1 MLRMT
6 NHFTSLLIPGQ
17 IPCHYQN
24 YIIYIFRIFLLRYQ
38 LFTPNQG
45 INLEGIQRIGK
56 QARAVFLPI
65 IMVSEI
71 MYKKEQH

>member
-1 MLRMT
+1 MI
-6 NHFTSLLIPGQ
+6 S
-17 IPCHYQN
+17 HYLNLNQLPVVDRIRKICN
-24 YIIYIFRIFLLRYQ
+24 IYMFRIFLLRYQ